1 MIRQWDKKL
10 SLHVIWLMCVG
21 KEVTVTHQ
29 YAAVGLLAFP
39 LFWIAGA
46 GSAVFWVIGEIFLPI

>member
-1 MIRQWDKKL
+1 
-10 SLHVIWLMCVG
+10 MCVG

-46 GSAVFWVIGEIFLPI
+46 GSAVFWVIGEIFLRVQFSLFFFFVICAFLF

>member
-1 MIRQWDKKL
+1 ML
-10 SLHVIWLMCVG
+10 FGHVYVG

-46 GSAVFWVIGEIFLPI
+46 GSAVFWVIGEIFLRVYFFFF